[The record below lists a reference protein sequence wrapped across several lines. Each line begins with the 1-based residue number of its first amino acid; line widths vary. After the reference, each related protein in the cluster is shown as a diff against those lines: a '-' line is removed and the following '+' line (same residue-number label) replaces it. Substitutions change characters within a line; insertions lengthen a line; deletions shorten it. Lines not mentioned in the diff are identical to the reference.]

1 MLKRIYHGLALVALI
16 NLFAFSGLIGFLVA
30 SGRMDG
36 TRARQIAD
44 VLRGEVSST
53 QPAVA
58 EPVEGPPVPQP
69 SRAEIAEVQAKKEF
83 FRLVGERLES
93 EIRQRQELND
103 SVQLE
108 VLRRLEEIEKKNQR
122 FEQEKEAFQQQS
134 QQEGFQQVLDMYS
147 QMEPGLAKDLLKAT
161 TKDAD
166 VVRILMEMDPNRR
179 KNIINACKDEVDR
192 LWIRRILDQVQ
203 KLDER

>member
-1 MLKRIYHGLALVALI
+1 MVKRLYHGLALVALI
-16 NLFAFSGLIGFLVA
+16 NLFALIGFVGFLVA
-30 SGRMDG
+30 SGRLDEE
-36 TRARQIAD
+36 RAQLIAD
-44 VLRGEVSST
+44 VLRGEGRE
-53 QPAVA
+53 A
-58 EPVEGPPVPQP
+58 EPAPVEPGDSPSVPQP
-69 SRAEIAEVQAKKEF
+69 SRAEIAETQAKKEF
-83 FRLVGERLES
+83 FRLIGERLES

-108 VLRRLEEIEKKNQR
+108 VLRRLEEIDRKNQR
-122 FEQEKEAFQQQS
+122 FVQERQAFQEQS

-147 QMEPGLAKDLLKAT
+147 QMEPELAKDLLRGT

-179 KNIINACKDEVDR
+179 RNIINACQDEADR

-203 KLDER
+203 KIDER